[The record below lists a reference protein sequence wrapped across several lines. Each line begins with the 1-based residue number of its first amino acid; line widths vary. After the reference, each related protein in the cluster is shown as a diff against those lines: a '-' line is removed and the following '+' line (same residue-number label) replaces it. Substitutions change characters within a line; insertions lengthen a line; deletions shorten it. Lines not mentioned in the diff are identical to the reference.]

1 MRFAADRSRT
11 VIRTAAA
18 RVPLRGR
25 SAAALHEGA
34 GRTKLQQFAHG
45 VCMAE
50 HTKNRFLPDFFELG
64 VGTCA
69 PLKLLLNVNVR
80 AGGCARVSARLCS
93 FYQETCYIIEDA

>member
-18 RVPLRGR
+18 RVPLHGR

-34 GRTKLQQFAHG
+34 GRTKLQQFAM
-45 VCMAE
+45 VE
-50 HTKNRFLPDFFELG
+50 HTKKRFLPDFFELGIGIG

-93 FYQETCYIIEDA
+93 

>member
-11 VIRTAAA
+11 VIRAAVA
-18 RVPLRGR
+18 RVALRGR

-45 VCMAE
+45 RAQTVFY
-50 HTKNRFLPDFFELG
+50 RFFFELG

-69 PLKLLLNVNVR
+69 LAATSLVSPPPLKLLLNVNVR

-93 FYQETCYIIEDA
+93 